1 MNQRWANA
9 LMVLGQMMDKR
20 KQEREEKMYRD
31 LSIMQNDPTLATG
44 DFGQSFMER
53 FGGMPGAEGLYQ
65 SFLQQGQEELSE
77 REALNAYYNAM
88 SERQRAVEAQR
99 QEEETRARFMESV
112 QSPRSE
118 AAGRMVGVPGA
129 GMALEAAERQRSITE
144 AIRQRGQ
151 GSLEWQAA
159 AALDPQV
166 RATALRAM
174 QERKMALPKAPESL
188 SLPDEA
194 LGAYAMGGSP
204 EQIAQAGL
212 AAVGA
217 VPSVGAQ
224 YQAELQDRS
233 FARNVEEQMRQEQVR
248 AQQALEKDQ
257 RALQRKQA
265 PPGKAPSS
273 GGDKT
278 DKVAEKIGE
287 RLTRWSEE
295 QYKRTAEESKLK
307 PEAPPIPDEL
317 ISAATDLSK
326 IHRNAAKA
334 SADALAIWKALNK
347 PDSPEAKALAAMGLT
362 PADGFMKWIELN
374 LSGGE

>member
-1 MNQRWANA
+1 
-9 LMVLGQMMDKR
+9 
-20 KQEREEKMYRD
+20 
-31 LSIMQNDPTLATG
+31 
-44 DFGQSFMER
+44 
-53 FGGMPGAEGLYQ
+53 
-65 SFLQQGQEELSE
+65 
-77 REALNAYYNAM
+77 
-88 SERQRAVEAQR
+88 
-99 QEEETRARFMESV
+99 MESV

-212 AAVGA
+212 AAAGA